1 MRVIRITVS
10 NRNPVVKHP
19 FIYLASQSPRRAEL
33 LAQMGIEHQLLLADE
48 TEDAEGLEAI
58 RGAEAPA
65 VYVPR
70 VTHLKLLAAVARA
83 QKRGLWAN
91 EAAGRADVTK
101 TPVPPIL
108 CADTT
113 VALGRTIYAKPTDA
127 NDAARMLADLSGR
140 THRVLSAVGVAWRS
154 SGQGAGQIET
164 ALRLSESKVT
174 FASLTPH
181 EIAAYVATGEPF
193 GKAGSYGVQGKAA
206 AFISKISG
214 SYSGIMGLPLFD
226 TAQLLRGAGLQGL
239 G

>member
-10 NRNPVVKHP
+10 KMDQAVEHP

-33 LAQMGIEHQLLLADE
+33 LAQLGIEHQLLLADE
-48 TEDAEGLEAI
+48 AEDAEGLEAV

-91 EAAGRADVTK
+91 EAAGRAGVTK

-140 THRVLSAVGVAWRS
+140 THRVLTAVGVAWQADGS
-154 SGQGAGQIET
+154 EGGQIQT

-174 FASLTPH
+174 FAALTPP
-181 EIAAYVATGEPF
+181 EIAAYIATGEPF

-226 TAQLLRGAGLQGL
+226 TAQLLRDAGFKGL

>member
-1 MRVIRITVS
+1 VH
-10 NRNPVVKHP
+10 HP

-33 LAQMGIEHQLLLADE
+33 LAQLGIAHQLLLADE
-48 TEDAEGLEAI
+48 TEDAEGLEAV

-83 QKRGLWAN
+83 QQRGLWGN
-91 EAAGRADVTK
+91 GVNR
-101 TPVPPIL
+101 PVPLIL

-140 THRVLSAVGVAWRS
+140 THRVLTAVGVAWQVEGGEGGEDAQEGR
-154 SGQGAGQIET
+154 QIQT

-174 FASLTPH
+174 FAALTPQ
-181 EIAAYVATGEPF
+181 EITAYIATSEPF
-193 GKAGSYGVQGKAA
+193 GKAGGYGVQGKAA
-206 AFISKISG
+206 AFIAKISG

-226 TAQLLRGAGLQGL
+226 TAQLLRGAGFKGL

>member
-1 MRVIRITVS
+1 MQVILITVS
-10 NRNPVVKHP
+10 KLKQAVQPP

-33 LAQMGIEHQLLLADE
+33 LAQLGIAHQLLLADE
-48 TEDAEGLEAI
+48 TEDAEGLEAV
-58 RGAEAPA
+58 RGTEAPA

-70 VTHLKLLAAVARA
+70 VTQLKLLAAVARA
-83 QKRGLWAN
+83 QHRGLW
-91 EAAGRADVTK
+91 GVGVTSK
-101 TPVPPIL
+101 PAPPIL

-140 THRVLSAVGVAWRS
+140 THRVLTAVGVAWRS
-154 SGQGAGQIET
+154 SGQGVGQIKT

-174 FASLTPH
+174 FATLSPH

-193 GKAGSYGVQGKAA
+193 GKAGSYGIQGKAA
-206 AFISKISG
+206 AFIAKISG

-226 TAQLLRGAGLQGL
+226 TAQLLRGAGFKGL